1 MIITKTPLRIP
12 LGGGGTD
19 LPEFY
24 SRFGGRLLTAAI
36 NRHIF
41 IFVQRWFE
49 EGIKVG
55 YSKTEIVQSVDDIQ
69 HPAVREALRHSG
81 ISNHIEVL
89 SMAELPS
96 QTGLGSSSTYTV
108 GLLKALGL
116 YTGME
121 LGTKELAELACHLQM
136 DILREPGGKQDQY
149 AAAFGG
155 LLSLEIDRDGAVE
168 VTRLPI
174 EADILE
180 ELQHNL
186 IYFYTGISRKAVDV
200 QSTYAAAVGRN
211 EKTPVEALLKI
222 KEIGLLSEKAL
233 LAGRLDEFGYLLD
246 EHWMTKQKISNHI
259 SNDRVNELYC
269 IARKAGA
276 YGGKLMGAGGG
287 GFLMI
292 YCPTHKKQD
301 VRQALANQGL
311 QEVKF
316 QFEFEGSRVL
326 LNV

>member
-24 SRFGGRLLTAAI
+24 SRFGGHLVTAAI
-36 NRHIF
+36 NRHVF
-41 IFVQRWFE
+41 VFVQPWFE

-55 YSKTEIVQSVDDIQ
+55 YTKTEIVQSVDAIQ
-69 HPAVREALRHSG
+69 HPVVREALRLSG
-81 ISNHIEVL
+81 ISNHVEVL

-116 YTGME
+116 FTGTE
-121 LGTKELAELACHLQM
+121 VGTKELAELACHLQI
-136 DILREPGGKQDQY
+136 DVLREPGGKQDQY

-155 LLSLEIDRDGAVE
+155 IISLDIDRDGKVE
-168 VTRLPI
+168 VTRLAI
-174 EADILE
+174 SHEILE
-180 ELQHNL
+180 ELQYNL
-186 IYFYTGISRKAVDV
+186 LYFYTGISRKSVDV
-200 QSTYAAAVGRN
+200 QGKTAAAVQRN
-211 EKTPVEALLKI
+211 DQAPVEALLKI

-233 LAGRLDEFGYLLD
+233 LSGQLDDLGHLLD
-246 EHWMTKQKISNHI
+246 EHWTTKQKISSGI
-259 SNDRVNELYC
+259 SNGRVDELYC
-269 IARKAGA
+269 AAKKAGA

-292 YCPTHKKQD
+292 YSPPSRKQA
-301 VRQALANQGL
+301 VRQALNSL
-311 QEVKF
+311 DLREVKF
-316 QFEFEGSRVL
+316 QFDFEGSRVL

>member
-24 SRFGGRLLTAAI
+24 SRFGGRLLTAAV

-49 EGIKVG
+49 DGIKVG
-55 YSKTEIVQSVDDIQ
+55 YSKTEIVQSVDEIQ
-69 HPAVREALRHSG
+69 HPVVREALRLSG
-81 ISNHIEVL
+81 ISRHIEVH

-96 QTGLGSSSTYTV
+96 QTGLGSSSTHTV

-116 YTGME
+116 YTGTE

-155 LLSLEIDRDGAVE
+155 LLSLEIDRDGTVE
-168 VTRLPI
+168 VRRLPI
-174 EADILE
+174 EADVLE

-186 IYFYTGISRKAVDV
+186 IYFYTGICRKAADI
-200 QSTYAAAVGRN
+200 QSTYSAAVARD
-211 EKTPVEALLKI
+211 ERAPIEALLKI

-233 LAGRLDEFGYLLD
+233 LAGRLDDFGFLLD
-246 EHWMTKQKISNHI
+246 EHWTTKQKISNHI
-259 SNDRVNELYC
+259 SNGRVNELYC
-269 IARKAGA
+269 VAREAGA
-276 YGGKLMGAGGG
+276 CGGKLMGAGGG

-292 YCPTHKKQD
+292 YCPNGKKRA
-301 VRQALANQGL
+301 VRLALTKQGL
-311 QEVKF
+311 MEVKF

-326 LNV
+326 LNA

>member
-41 IFVQRWFE
+41 VFVQPWFE

-55 YSKTEIVQSVDDIQ
+55 YSKTEIVHSVDDIQ
-69 HPAVREALRHSG
+69 HPVVREALRLSG
-81 ISNHIEVL
+81 ITNHVEVL

-155 LLSLEIDRDGAVE
+155 LISLDIDRDGAVVFLAE
-168 VTRLPI
+168 AVKPDFGRPHGTLP
-174 EADILE
+174 
-180 ELQHNL
+180 
-186 IYFYTGISRKAVDV
+186 
-200 QSTYAAAVGRN
+200 
-211 EKTPVEALLKI
+211 
-222 KEIGLLSEKAL
+222 
-233 LAGRLDEFGYLLD
+233 
-246 EHWMTKQKISNHI
+246 
-259 SNDRVNELYC
+259 
-269 IARKAGA
+269 
-276 YGGKLMGAGGG
+276 
-287 GFLMI
+287 
-292 YCPTHKKQD
+292 
-301 VRQALANQGL
+301 
-311 QEVKF
+311 
-316 QFEFEGSRVL
+316 
-326 LNV
+326 

>member
-24 SRFGGRLLTAAI
+24 SQFGGHLLTAAV

-41 IFVQRWFE
+41 VFVQKWFE
-49 EGIKVG
+49 DGIKVS

-155 LLSLEIDRDGAVE
+155 LLSLEIDHDGAVE

-174 EADILE
+174 EANVLE

-200 QSTYAAAVGRN
+200 QSTYSAAVGRN

-233 LAGRLDEFGYLLD
+233 LAGRLDEFGSLLD
-246 EHWMTKQKISNHI
+246 EHWMTKQKISKQI

-301 VRQALANQGL
+301 LRQALTNQGL

>member
-24 SRFGGRLLTAAI
+24 SRFGGHLLTAAV

-41 IFVQRWFE
+41 VFVQRWFE
-49 EGIKVG
+49 DGIKVS
-55 YSKTEIVQSVDDIQ
+55 YSKTEIVHSVQEIQ
-69 HPAVREALRHSG
+69 HPVVREALRLSG

-96 QTGLGSSSTYTV
+96 QTGLGSSATYTV

-116 YTGME
+116 YTGTE

-155 LLSLEIDRDGAVE
+155 LLSLDIDRDGTVE
-168 VTRLPI
+168 VKRLPI
-174 EADILE
+174 GADLLE

-186 IYFYTGISRKAVDV
+186 IYFYTGICRKAVDV
-200 QSTYAAAVGRN
+200 QSKYSAAVERN
-211 EKTPVEALLKI
+211 EKTPVEALQKI
-222 KEIGLLSEKAL
+222 KEIGQLSEKAL
-233 LAGRLDEFGYLLD
+233 LAGRLDDFGYLLD
-246 EHWMTKQKISNHI
+246 EHWTTKQRISNHI

-269 IARKAGA
+269 IAREAGA

-292 YCPTHKKQD
+292 YCPVDKKQA
-301 VRQALANQGL
+301 VRQALTNQDL
-311 QEVKF
+311 REVKF

>member
-41 IFVQRWFE
+41 VFVQPWFE

-55 YSKTEIVQSVDDIQ
+55 YSKTEIVHSVDDIQ
-69 HPAVREALRHSG
+69 HPVVREALRLSG
-81 ISNHIEVL
+81 ITNHIEVL

-136 DILREPGGKQDQY
+136 DILHEPGGKQDQY

-155 LLSLEIDRDGAVE
+155 LISLDIDRDGAVE

-174 EADILE
+174 EADVLE

-186 IYFYTGISRKAVDV
+186 IYFYTGICRKAADI
-200 QSTYAAAVGRN
+200 QSTYSAAVGRN
-211 EKTPVEALLKI
+211 EKTPVEALHKI
-222 KEIGLLSEKAL
+222 KEIGLQSEKAL
-233 LAGRLDEFGYLLD
+233 LAGRLDDFGYLLD
-246 EHWMTKQKISNHI
+246 EHWTTKQKISNHI
-259 SNDRVNELYC
+259 SNGRVNELYC
-269 IARKAGA
+269 IAREAGA

-292 YCPTHKKQD
+292 YCPTAKKPV
-301 VRQALANQGL
+301 VRQALTTQGL
-311 QEVKF
+311 REVKF
-316 QFEFEGSRVL
+316 QFEFEGSRIL
-326 LNV
+326 LNA